1 MPEYSDKQLKISIWW
16 VTHRYQLKKWWV
28 ILLAVADLLVF
39 LYILFT
45 SVILLY
51 TWSRYV
57 AIPSQISQTYIDFK
71 AYQQANAPQNIQVV
85 NTELVPVPGQT
96 QTYHLVADVKNPNAK
111 WMASNLQY
119 HFVLDGVDLDSGD
132 TFLLPQEERFI
143 FKYSVKSSAQKPA
156 AKLVIDNPGWQRI
169 EFPQEKPALNFEI
182 NNAKVDY
189 LPIQGERGT
198 YTSFSTRASANIKN
212 NTVYNFW
219 QVNFQVVLYSGDRPV
234 AINEIKFDRF
244 GALASKELGISW
256 SDEYRSITNVKIVP
270 EVNAYDPGMLYSPDE
285 F

>member
-28 ILLAVADLLVF
+28 IVLAVADLLVF
-39 LYILFT
+39 LYILFA
-45 SVILLY
+45 SIVLLY
-51 TWSRYV
+51 TWNKYV
-57 AIPSQISQTYIDFK
+57 AIPSQISQSYINFT

-85 NTELVPVPGQT
+85 STVMVPVPGQT

-111 WMASNLQY
+111 WMAGNLQY
-119 HFVLDGVDLDSGD
+119 HFVLDGVDLDTGD

-143 FKYSVKSSAQKPA
+143 FKYSVKSTSQKPTA
-156 AKLVIDNPGWQRI
+156 QLVIDNPGWKRI
-169 EFPQEKPALNFEI
+169 EFPLEKPALNFEI
-182 NNAKVDY
+182 NDAKVDY

-198 YTSFSTRASANIKN
+198 YTSFSTRVSANIKN

-219 QVNFQVVLYSGDRPV
+219 QVNFQVVLFSGDRPV

-270 EVNAYDPGMLYSPDE
+270 EVNAYDPEMLYSPDE